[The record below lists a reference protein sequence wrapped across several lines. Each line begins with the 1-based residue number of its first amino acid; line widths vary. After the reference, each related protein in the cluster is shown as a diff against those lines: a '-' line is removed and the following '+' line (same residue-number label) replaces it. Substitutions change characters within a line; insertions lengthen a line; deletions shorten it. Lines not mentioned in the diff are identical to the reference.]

1 MINTHDYA
9 MELRQEA
16 RRSKERVRQLLAIQI
31 EAQIEAQLDEQHGK
45 KDVEDVRVCC
55 AATSYHFE
63 APRCEGIHA

>member
-31 EAQIEAQLDEQHGK
+31 EAQIEAQLDEQHGN
-45 KDVEDVRVCC
+45 KDVESDMTWPESDVSQTGEFKAICV
-55 AATSYHFE
+55 
-63 APRCEGIHA
+63 

>member
-9 MELRQEA
+9 KELRHEA

-45 KDVEDVRVCC
+45 SNVESDERWPQADVSQTGE
-55 AATSYHFE
+55 FE
-63 APRCEGIHA
+63 SICV